1 MLNPN
6 IFCVWRQILILKILV
21 SKLSSS
27 ELSQL
32 LNDRILNKMNYDKFT
47 YPYVVEVT
55 LTVNMSNN
63 SQIKKT
69 KSYALWSII
78 IIYHHPYF
86 PLVYLYKTVLM
97 LLCVNYLQFD
107 SDFFE
112 CVCEFQSIVN
122 IYVFLVVC
130 VVCSHIYI
138 SKFGPM

>member
-1 MLNPN
+1 MLNLN
-6 IFCVWRQILILKILV
+6 IYCVWRQILILKILV

-47 YPYVVEVT
+47 YPYVLEVT
-55 LTVNMSNN
+55 LTMNMSNN

-97 LLCVNYLQFD
+97 LLCVNSLQFD
-107 SDFFE
+107 SDFL
-112 CVCEFQSIVN
+112 S
-122 IYVFLVVC
+122 VC
-130 VVCSHIYI
+130 VNFKV
-138 SKFGPM
+138 